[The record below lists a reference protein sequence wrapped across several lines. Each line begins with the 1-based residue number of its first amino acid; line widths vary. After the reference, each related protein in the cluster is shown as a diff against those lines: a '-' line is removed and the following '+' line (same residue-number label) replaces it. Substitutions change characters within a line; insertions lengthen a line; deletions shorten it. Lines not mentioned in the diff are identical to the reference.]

1 LRFEKLETLLRV
13 ALDMRGNAEGLSF
26 DDIQR
31 SYGVSRRTA
40 ERMRDAIERVFPQ
53 MEQANPGEAPKR
65 WRIRSGAV
73 NALVGFSADE
83 LGALNTAA
91 NLMRRDNLDDGAA
104 RLDALASKLK
114 SLIHP
119 DAARR
124 IGPDLELL
132 ADAEGIALRPGP
144 RQRIAPEILADLRHA
159 IIACRKV
166 RLHYRARGSGALSR
180 NLVCPYGLLYG
191 NRHYLV
197 AYSLNAQ
204 ARGFRLWAL
213 GHIEEVEITDTAFE
227 RRKGF
232 SLQKFAEQSFGV
244 FQEKPFDVVWRF
256 SPKAA
261 ADAKDFLFHPTQ
273 VMEPQPDGSL
283 IVRFRAGGALEM
295 CWHLVTWGREVE
307 VVAPRRLLK
316 LFRKQTHGNCYG

>member
-1 LRFEKLETLLRV
+1 
-13 ALDMRGNAEGLSF
+13 
-26 DDIQR
+26 
-31 SYGVSRRTA
+31 
-40 ERMRDAIERVFPQ
+40 MRDAIERVFPQ
-53 MEQANPGEAPKR
+53 MEQANPGETPKR

-83 LGALNTAA
+83 LSTLATASS
-91 NLMRRDNLDDGAA
+91 LMRRENLADGAA
-104 RLDALASKLK
+104 KLDALSSKLK

-119 DAARR
+119 NEARKL
-124 IGPDLELL
+124 GPDLELL

-144 RQRIAPEILADLRHA
+144 REQIAPEILSELRQA
-159 IIACRKV
+159 ILSCRKV

-197 AYSLNAQ
+197 AYSLNSGAT
-204 ARGFRLWAL
+204 GFRLWAL
-213 GHIEEVEITDTAFE
+213 GHIEKIEQTDSAFV
-227 RRKGF
+227 RRKDF
-232 SLQKFAEQSFGV
+232 SLQKYAEQSFGV

-261 ADAKDFLFHPTQ
+261 PDAKTFLFHPTQ

-283 IVRFRAGGALEM
+283 IVRFHAGGALEM
-295 CWHLVTWGREVE
+295 CWHLVTWGGEVE
-307 VVAPRRLLK
+307 VLAPKRLQMMLGK
-316 LFRKQTHGNCYG
+316 IRHA